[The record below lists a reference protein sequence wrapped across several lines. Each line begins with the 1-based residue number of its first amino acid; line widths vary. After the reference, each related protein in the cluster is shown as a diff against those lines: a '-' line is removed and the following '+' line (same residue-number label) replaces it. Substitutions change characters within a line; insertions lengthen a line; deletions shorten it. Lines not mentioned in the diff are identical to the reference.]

1 MYNLDDFRA
10 ASPEETDQ
18 MLDEIVQEAQQEGGN
33 PLEDEIAAYEEEYG
47 MSSEEMKEKLARGE
61 IEETQEISEW
71 VHLINAIS
79 Y

>member
-1 MYNLDDFRA
+1 MYNLDDFRT

-18 MLDEIVQEAQQEGGN
+18 MLDEIVQEAQQEGRN